1 MGPGIQ
7 GCTSQWSL
15 DCAYACNALF
25 VWQIPRLHCIAYVT
39 VTAQSQSLPFS
50 DMALAAGNHVEH
62 SPCEEQSILYAF
74 LRSKGLP
81 GDAQRLHAV
90 ISWLEQHE
98 VSCPSDFNG
107 LGTIGSLAGAD
118 QMPETVL
125 EFLQSL
131 VQARHTFVR
140 DACAL
145 VMFLRHRSLKAA
157 RRTHYRNSSLL
168 TKCSLNRRGHALRC
182 HLAPVSGL
190 SVARHHAV
198 GSGLAS

>member
-1 MGPGIQ
+1 MGPVVQ

-15 DCAYACNALF
+15 DYAYACNASF
-25 VWQIPRLHCIAYVT
+25 VWQTPRLHCIAYVT
-39 VTAQSQSLPFS
+39 VTAHSQSLPFS
-50 DMALAAGNHVEH
+50 DMALAAGSHIEH
-62 SPCEEQSILYAF
+62 SHCEEQSILYTF
-74 LRSKGLP
+74 LRSKGWP
-81 GDAQRLHAV
+81 GDAQRLHAAV
-90 ISWLEQHE
+90 SWLEQHE

-107 LGTIGSLAGAD
+107 LGTIRSLAGAD
-118 QMPETVL
+118 QMPENVL

-131 VQARHTFVR
+131 VQARHAFGH

-168 TKCSLNRRGHALRC
+168 TKYSLYRRGHALRY